1 MSEKQEEERTVI
13 REVTVTFNYK
23 VVKVNNKEF
32 NDVYNVLY
40 VTIKDLNGKE
50 IEFNYVMGDE
60 YTTEELIRDIARLNK
75 LFPLAIKNDKI
86 MEGWREEI
94 MKKIADLI
102 WKL

>member
-13 REVTVTFNYK
+13 REATVTFNYK

-60 YTTEELIRDIARLNK
+60 YTTEEIIKDLAKLNE
-75 LFPLAIKNDKI
+75 LFPLAYRNDKVL
-86 MEGWREEI
+86 EGLREEV

-102 WKL
+102 WKM

>member
-1 MSEKQEEERTVI
+1 MAEERTVI

-23 VVKVNNKEF
+23 VVEVHNKEL
-32 NDVYNVLY
+32 NDHYYVLY
-40 VTIKDLNGKE
+40 IKIKDLSGKE

-60 YTTEELIRDIARLNK
+60 YTTEEIIRDIARLNK

-102 WKL
+102 WKI